1 MVKNGVIGWD
11 RTQGNGMTK
20 TKPKV
25 SEFSADDVL
34 NLEEIPRSASLL
46 SIATQRAAR
55 KLKSDLHKLL
65 MAHGDLGLAD
75 FRLLRH
81 LSKADV
87 ATQKELALGAAME
100 QVSRSLASL
109 EKRQMVQ
116 SCVYPN
122 DRRVRLFSLLPKGR
136 AAFESVRPKVAEHN
150 ANLSSHLTEEEE
162 KQTLRVLGE
171 IVRRSAQSINTN
183 T

>member
-1 MVKNGVIGWD
+1 
-11 RTQGNGMTK
+11 MTK